1 MIGSIIEHISVYVNV
16 ARGEYDDQLEWPCRV
31 SIEVSLLSQQENVE
45 NVTKVVDIQAE
56 RTARKHSKCWHRF
69 INQRT
74 IQRQFI
80 KDNCLKFRVSL
91 ANTEDDA

>member
-31 SIEVSLLSQQENVE
+31 SIEVSLLSQQENAE
-45 NVTKVVDIQAE
+45 NVTKVVDIQTE
-56 RTARKHSKCWHRF
+56 RTAKKQSKGWHRF
-69 INQRT
+69 INRRT
-74 IQRQFI
+74 VQQQFV

-91 ANTEDDA
+91 ANNEDNA